1 MHPGRLLGP
10 CYLLRAC
17 GGPDALGTT
26 KNGMDSSTR
35 EDDDGMHE
43 VTSYDANTLGSFA
56 GRVTLERTD
65 LPPDRHER
73 ACVAIYKKGKGYSA
87 SWACRKNDDDL
98 THVKCCWSARPR
110 PRLAGPGIASTR
122 AVCGS
127 NRGISCEL
135 EEINHK
141 PTVGVRRRSRGGLEP
156 THRHP
161 HGIARADRWPVGSVT
176 GELAADAVVSGAL
189 ESRLGAMIN

>member
-1 MHPGRLLGP
+1 MGARF
-10 CYLLRAC
+10 R
-17 GGPDALGTT
+17 
-26 KNGMDSSTR
+26 
-35 EDDDGMHE
+35 
-43 VTSYDANTLGSFA
+43 
-56 GRVTLERTD
+56 RTD

-127 NRGISCEL
+127 KRGISCEL